1 MKEKERERE
10 KTRERREGTERVDS
24 LMCAEHV
31 TNDTFVSQCQV
42 ESMSGDV
49 DGTREEQAGP
59 GDYDVT
65 EE

>member
-1 MKEKERERE
+1 
-10 KTRERREGTERVDS
+10 
-24 LMCAEHV
+24 MCAEHV